1 MKYLFKDVL
10 RRPNVVAA
18 IPWPKVP
25 VSVVHVLTEEEVRR
39 LFTAASTLRIR
50 AMMMVAYGGGLRI
63 GELLALQPL
72 DIDSERM
79 VLHIRRGK
87 GAKPRT
93 VMLAQSLLV
102 TLRQYWLAYRP
113 VGPWLFPSP
122 RDSRRHLSTRASTS
136 ANVPSLT
143 PPGMTRFTN
152 PV

>member
-10 RRPNVVAA
+10 RRPHIVAA

-25 VSVVHVLTEEEVRR
+25 VSVVHVLTEEEVQ
-39 LFTAASTLRIR
+39 
-50 AMMMVAYGGGLRI
+50 
-63 GELLALQPL
+63 LLALQPL